1 MIFRWGRVRAHIF
14 LCGLLL
20 LTGLWGCRSTPSP
33 IIVGDTY
40 TNIQYEYSL
49 TIPRGWEPIDEIPDE
64 MGYFEARV
72 NAEMASLLLYNED
85 SGGLITIMNI
95 IRDIAF
101 EEYLEVS
108 LDEWKRIV
116 SKRNAYIVKDSPG
129 KVIKHALYPQNLYAT
144 QQNYFAS
151 QYAYK
156 PLKYLRV
163 ESSFEVASQR
173 VHINFDDFIF
183 PCHNTRACETIVIL
197 TCLDKDLAPNQRDFE
212 TLLTSLQAHD
222 YYD

>member
-1 MIFRWGRVRAHIF
+1 MIFRWCRVRAGIF
-14 LCGLLL
+14 LCGFFLLI
-20 LTGLWGCRSTPSP
+20 GFWGCRSTPSP

-49 TIPRGWEPIDEIPDE
+49 SIPRGWGPIDEIPHE

-72 NAEMASLLLYNED
+72 KAEMASLLLYNED
-85 SGGLITIMNI
+85 SGGLIAIMNI
-95 IRDIAF
+95 VRDFAF
-101 EEYLEVS
+101 EKYLEVG
-108 LDEWKRIV
+108 LEEWNRIV
-116 SKRNAYIVKDSPG
+116 SKRKADIVKDAPG
-129 KVIKHALYPQNLYAT
+129 KVVKHALYPQNLYAT
-144 QQNYFAS
+144 QQNYFTS

-156 PLKYLRV
+156 PLKFLRV

-173 VHINFDDFIF
+173 VHLNFDDFIF

-197 TCLDKDLAPNQRDFE
+197 TCLDKNLAHNQRDFE